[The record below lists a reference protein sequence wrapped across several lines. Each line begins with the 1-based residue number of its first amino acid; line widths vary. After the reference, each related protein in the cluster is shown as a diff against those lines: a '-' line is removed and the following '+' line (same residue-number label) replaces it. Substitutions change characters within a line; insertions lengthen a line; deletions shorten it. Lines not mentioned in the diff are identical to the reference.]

1 MAQARAGPTARP
13 RRSTR
18 TGSRSKA
25 ASSSRGAKAPPV
37 KDPDGEK
44 SAGAPLCSVGFCP
57 ICLAVTALGEAR
69 PDLVEHVLLAGREM
83 LLAVRALVDA
93 RLEGAGQPAR
103 LERLTIE

>member
-13 RRSTR
+13 LRSTR

-25 ASSSRGAKAPPV
+25 TSSSRGAKAPPV
-37 KDPDGEK
+37 K
-44 SAGAPLCSVGFCP
+44 APAASPVCSVGFCP